1 MSHLSPSDSTQTAL
15 ICVDGSPRPDV
26 EPSRF
31 DANEEDPHPRTDP
44 SNDDSPLPAPLDG
57 R

>member
-1 MSHLSPSDSTQTAL
+1 MFHLSPSDLTQTAL
-15 ICVDGSPRPDV
+15 TCVDGSPRPDV